1 MTIKRITAIV
11 LIFFLGAAG
20 WFVLGQVNWVRSHDT
35 SSILSTSVQ
44 ALWGAPIVQYAP
56 QLSVKVPGTDQK
68 RQVFPSKNR
77 IQADI
82 KLEQRRKGLIWYP
95 TYIVNFIAQYE
106 VTNTARIARDIRLN
120 FLLPSEKATYENV
133 VLKIGQKVENFDA
146 STGYGFQRIIPLL
159 PQASETVEIQYQ
171 TRGVG
176 SWLYKLGTGSGR
188 VSGLDVAIT
197 TNFEN
202 VDYMAGSLSPMQTDT
217 SEEGLIIRWQA
228 NELIT
233 SQDIGIELPQKLNPG
248 PLAARMSFFAPVCL
262 LFFFVLITAICVTRK
277 IDIHPMHYLFVNAG
291 FFAFHLLFAYTIDVI
306 NVHLAFV
313 IASVVSVAMV
323 VSYLSNA
330 LGEQF
335 PWRIAAVGQLV
346 YLILFS
352 YSFFIQGMTGLTV
365 TIASIATL
373 AVLMRITSETNWS
386 DVFKPRLVTEK
397 VVA

>member
-1 MTIKRITAIV
+1 MTTKRIIAIV

-35 SSILSTSVQ
+35 SSILSASVQ
-44 ALWGAPIVQYAP
+44 SLWGAPIVQYAP
-56 QLSVKVPGTDQK
+56 QVTVKVPGTDQK
-68 RQVFPSKNR
+68 RHIFPSKNL

-82 KLEQRRKGLIWYP
+82 RLEQRRKGLIWYP
-95 TYIVNFIAQYE
+95 TYIVNFTAKYEITNETRIAQ
-106 VTNTARIARDIRLN
+106 DIRFN
-120 FLLPSEKATYENV
+120 FSLPSEDATYENV
-133 VLKIGQKVENFDA
+133 ILKIGKKTESFSA
-146 STGYGFQRIIPLL
+146 STGYGFQRIIPL
-159 PQASETVEIQYQ
+159 QSFSSELVEIHYQ

-176 SWLYKLGTGSGR
+176 SWMYKLDTRSGR
-188 VSGLDVAIT
+188 VSGLDVT
-197 TNFEN
+197 VMTNFDA
-202 VDYMAGSLSPMQTDT
+202 VDFIDGSLSPMQTDKT
-217 SEEGLIIRWQA
+217 DDGLSIRWQA

-233 SQDIGIELPQKLNPG
+233 RQDIGIELPQKLNPG

-262 LFFFVLITAICVTRK
+262 LFFFVLITAICITKK

-313 IASVVSVAMV
+313 IASVVSVSMV
-323 VSYLSNA
+323 VSYLSRA
-330 LGEQF
+330 LGTTF

-352 YSFFIQGMTGLTV
+352 YSFFIKGMTGLTV

-373 AVLMRITSETNWS
+373 AVLMRITSSTNWS
-386 DVFKPRLVTEK
+386 EVFTPRITAK
-397 VVA
+397 ASA